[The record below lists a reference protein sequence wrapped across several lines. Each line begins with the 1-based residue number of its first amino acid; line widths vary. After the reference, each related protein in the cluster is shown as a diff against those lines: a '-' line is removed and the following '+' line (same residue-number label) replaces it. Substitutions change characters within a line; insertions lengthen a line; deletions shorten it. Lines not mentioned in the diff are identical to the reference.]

1 MNFPRFF
8 RFIILITFLFIQN
21 VDGGS
26 ILSSKGVGLPFF
38 HPNTRSMGMGGLSI
52 AISDPFVISRINP
65 AGLYMNQT
73 TQLSLQYY
81 FENNDY
87 QDINGSA
94 SSNYSN
100 FDGFTFAIPFG
111 SGLNAA
117 FGLAPFSRMD
127 YQLSYPNSIETESYT
142 KSVEGSGG
150 LNTFSFSLCWALR
163 SNLSLGLSG
172 HYFFGKFKERWDVD
186 YDDPGFISSK
196 DEFTTKNWG
205 FGLTTGFIY
214 RPFRAL
220 TIGAIYTPE
229 INLDNKTTISY
240 IYLTEDKP
248 DQGSILLPA
257 SWGVGTTFQI
267 IRGVLLG
274 IEYYERNWSRLT
286 INDTRIQG
294 TRDVNRLSVGGEI
307 LPNRNPEASFF
318 KRLAFRLGFTTQP
331 YLSLDPNQNSI
342 TEQWVTMGIGIPLYM
357 NAAQIDIALSYGKR
371 GSLDSN
377 NLSENMFRISLSL
390 TGGEK
395 WFIRRY

>member
-1 MNFPRFF
+1 MNLSRFF
-8 RFIILITFLFIQN
+8 KFIIATTFLFIQN
-21 VDGGS
+21 INAGS

-52 AISDPFVISRINP
+52 AMPDPFAISRVNP
-65 AGLYMNQT
+65 AALYMNQT
-73 TQLSLQYY
+73 TLLSLQYY

-87 QDINGSA
+87 RDINGRA
-94 SSNYSN
+94 SSSYSN

-117 FGLAPFSRMD
+117 FGLTPFSLMD
-127 YQLSYPNSIETESYT
+127 YHLNYPNSIENESYT

-163 SNLSLGLSG
+163 SNLSLGLTG
-172 HYFFGKFKERWDVD
+172 HYYFGKFKERWDVE
-186 YDDPGFISSK
+186 YDDPGFLSSK
-196 DEFTTKNWG
+196 DEFSTKNWG
-205 FGLTTGFIY
+205 LGFTTGFIF
-214 RPFRAL
+214 RPVTAL

-229 INLDNKTTISY
+229 VNLDNQTTISY
-240 IYLTEDKP
+240 VYLTEDKP

-257 SWGVGTTFQI
+257 SWGIGTTFHI
-267 IRGVLLG
+267 TRSLLLG
-274 IEYYERNWSRLT
+274 VEYYEQNWSRLT
-286 INDTRIQG
+286 INDSPIQG
-294 TRDVNRLSVGGEI
+294 IRDINRLSVGGEI
-307 LPNRNPEASFF
+307 MPNRNPEASFF
-318 KRLAFRLGFTTQP
+318 RRLAFRLGYTIQP
-331 YLSLDPNQNSI
+331 YLSLDPMQNSI

-357 NAAQIDIALSYGKR
+357 NAAQIDVAVSYGTR

-377 NLSENMFRISLSL
+377 NLQENMFQISLSL